1 MSTADVVGRRQS
13 PSLRTDAS
21 LCGPSYDV
29 TMKTIATLRSV
40 AANARHARPPV
51 TDAVLA
57 VSIAL
62 AVAVVILADLEGT
75 GRASLPAYLF
85 AAGFGALLLV
95 RRRYPLAVLVL
106 TVLGIFT
113 YYAIGFPPIGISLP
127 AVAAMYS
134 AAEQDRTGEAVTAG
148 AVLVAVSAYFRIS
161 EGLPQSYLISYEL
174 VTNIALI
181 AAGIALG
188 VVVRMRR
195 ETRLQQDRLNALAA
209 AERVRHAEGLVHA
222 ERMRMARDL
231 HDVIGHTMSVIS
243 LHSNV
248 AAEAIGHDD
257 GAASRAVEQ
266 IRAAASE
273 TMKELRS
280 TVRLLRTPH
289 QDDLRSTVGLSGVGR
304 LAEAARETGLDVDL
318 AMSVAPG
325 ELSTT
330 IDAAAYRII
339 QESVTNVLRHSG
351 ASAVKIGAAVD
362 NGILTLEVTDNGIA
376 AAGGTSNQPSNGHGI
391 IGMRERAASL
401 GGYVSTMGPSRDGFS
416 VRAQL
421 PAKLDP

>member
-1 MSTADVVGRRQS
+1 
-13 PSLRTDAS
+13 
-21 LCGPSYDV
+21 
-29 TMKTIATLRSV
+29 MKTIRTLRTV
-40 AANARHARPPV
+40 KPTVWQADPRTVDALLAAGM
-51 TDAVLA
+51 
-57 VSIAL
+57 AL
-62 AVAVVILADLEGT
+62 AVAVVIAADLEGT

-95 RRRYPLAVLVL
+95 RRRYPRAVLVL
-106 TVLGIFT
+106 TVLGIFG
-113 YYAIGFPPIGISLP
+113 YYALGFPPIGIALP
-127 AVAAMYS
+127 AVGAMYS
-134 AAEQDRTGEAVTAG
+134 AAEQGRTRDAM
-148 AVLVAVSAYFRIS
+148 AVSAYFRIS
-161 EGLPQSYLISYEL
+161 EGQPQSYLFSYEL

-181 AAGIALG
+181 AAAIALG
-188 VVVRMRR
+188 VAVRMQR
-195 ETRLQQDRLNALAA
+195 ETRLQQERLDALAA
-209 AERVRHAEGLVHA
+209 AERARHAEGLVHA

-280 TVRLLRTPH
+280 TVRLLRTQH
-289 QDDLRSTVGLSGVGR
+289 QEDVRSTVGLEGVGR
-304 LAEAARETGLDVDL
+304 LAEAARETGLDVNL
-318 AMSVAPG
+318 AITVAPG

-339 QESVTNVLRHSG
+339 QESLTNVLRHSG
-351 ASAVKIGAAVD
+351 ASAVRIDAAVD
-362 NGILTLEVTDNGIA
+362 GGILTLEVTDNGDPN
-376 AAGGTSNQPSNGHGI
+376 AGRRAGAGASAGEPPMEVSNGHGI
-391 IGMRERAASL
+391 VGMRERATAL
-401 GGYVSTMGPSRDGFS
+401 GGYLSTTGPSPGGFS

-421 PAKLDP
+421 PARLDP

>member
-1 MSTADVVGRRQS
+1 
-13 PSLRTDAS
+13 
-21 LCGPSYDV
+21 
-29 TMKTIATLRSV
+29 MKTIGTPRAVRARAPAPQDRPLRV
-40 AANARHARPPV
+40 
-51 TDAVLA
+51 DALLA
-57 VSIAL
+57 SGMAL
-62 AVAVVILADLEGT
+62 AIAVVIAADLEET

-95 RRRYPLAVLVL
+95 RRRYPRAVLVL
-106 TVLGIFT
+106 TVLGIFV
-113 YYAIGFPPIGISLP
+113 YYALGFPPIGIALP
-127 AVAAMYS
+127 AVGAMYS
-134 AAEQDRTGEAVTAG
+134 AAELDRTRDAMAAG

-161 EGLPQSYLISYEL
+161 EGQPQSYLFSYEL
-174 VTNIALI
+174 VTNMALI
-181 AAGIALG
+181 AAAIALG
-188 VVVRMRR
+188 VAVRMQR
-195 ETRLQQDRLNALAA
+195 ETRLQQKRLDVLAA
-209 AERVRHAEGLVHA
+209 AERARHAEGLVHA

-266 IRAAASE
+266 IRSAASE

-289 QDDLRSTVGLSGVGR
+289 QDDVRSAVGLDGVGR

-318 AMSVAPG
+318 AINVAHG
-325 ELSTT
+325 VLSTT

-339 QESVTNVLRHSG
+339 QESLTNVLRHSSASTVRIG
-351 ASAVKIGAAVD
+351 ASVD
-362 NGILTLEVTDNGIA
+362 GGILTLEVTDNGVAGSGVA
-376 AAGGTSNQPSNGHGI
+376 ATSDHPVQDSTGHGI
-391 IGMRERAASL
+391 VGMRERATAL
-401 GGYVSTMGPSRDGFS
+401 GGYLSTTGPSTGGFS

-421 PAKLDP
+421 PARLEP

>member
-1 MSTADVVGRRQS
+1 
-13 PSLRTDAS
+13 
-21 LCGPSYDV
+21 
-29 TMKTIATLRSV
+29 MKTIGTLRAVRASAWQASPPRV
-40 AANARHARPPV
+40 DSLLAAGM
-51 TDAVLA
+51 
-57 VSIAL
+57 AL
-62 AVAVVILADLEGT
+62 AIAVVIAADLEGT

-95 RRRYPLAVLVL
+95 RRRYPRAVLVL
-106 TVLGIFT
+106 TVLGIFG
-113 YYAIGFPPIGISLP
+113 YYAVGFPPIGISLP
-127 AVAAMYS
+127 AVGAMYS
-134 AAEQDRTGEAVTAG
+134 AAEQDRTRDAAAAG

-161 EGLPQSYLISYEL
+161 EGQPQSYLFSYEL

-181 AAGIALG
+181 AAAIALG
-188 VVVRMRR
+188 VAVRMQR
-195 ETRLQQDRLNALAA
+195 ETRIQQVRLDALAA
-209 AERVRHAEGLVHA
+209 AERARHAESLVHA

-257 GAASRAVEQ
+257 GVASRAVEQ
-266 IRAAASE
+266 IRTAASE

-289 QDDLRSTVGLSGVGR
+289 QEDVRSSVGLEGVGR
-304 LAEAARETGLDVDL
+304 LAEAARETGLDVNL
-318 AMSVAPG
+318 AINVGPG

-339 QESVTNVLRHSG
+339 QESLTNVLRHSG
-351 ASAVKIGAAVD
+351 ASAVRIGASVD
-362 NGILTLEVTDNGIA
+362 GDILTLEVTDNGIPG
-376 AAGGTSNQPSNGHGI
+376 AGVRGRVGTSAGAGEPLMKVPNGHGI
-391 IGMRERAASL
+391 VGMRERVTAL
-401 GGYVSTMGPSRDGFS
+401 GGYLSTTGPSPGGFS

-421 PAKLDP
+421 PARLDP

>member
-1 MSTADVVGRRQS
+1 
-13 PSLRTDAS
+13 
-21 LCGPSYDV
+21 
-29 TMKTIATLRSV
+29 MKTIGTVRAVGTSSRRADPSAVNALL
-40 AANARHARPPV
+40 AAGM
-51 TDAVLA
+51 
-57 VSIAL
+57 AL
-62 AVAVVILADLEGT
+62 AIAVVIAADLEGT

-95 RRRYPLAVLVL
+95 RRLYPRAVLVL
-106 TVLGIFT
+106 TVLGIFG
-113 YYAIGFPPIGISLP
+113 YYALGYPPIGIALP
-127 AVAAMYS
+127 AVGAMYS
-134 AAEQDRTGEAVTAG
+134 AAEQGRTRAAMAAG

-161 EGLPQSYLISYEL
+161 EGQPQSYLFSYEL

-181 AAGIALG
+181 AAAIALG
-188 VVVRMRR
+188 VAVRMQR
-195 ETRLQQDRLNALAA
+195 ETRRQQERLDALAA
-209 AERVRHAEGLVHA
+209 AERARHAEGLVHA
-222 ERMRMARDL
+222 ERLRMARDL

-280 TVRLLRTPH
+280 TVRLLRTQH
-289 QDDLRSTVGLSGVGR
+289 QEDVRSTVGLAGVGR
-304 LAEAARETGLDVDL
+304 LAEAARETGLDVNL
-318 AMSVAPG
+318 AINVAPG

-339 QESVTNVLRHSG
+339 QESLTNVLRHSG
-351 ASAVKIGAAVD
+351 ASAVRIGAAVD
-362 NGILTLEVTDNGIA
+362 SGILTLEVTDNGVPD
-376 AAGGTSNQPSNGHGI
+376 GGLITVPPSNGHGI
-391 IGMRERAASL
+391 IGMRERAAAL
-401 GGYVSTMGPSRDGFS
+401 GGYLSTTGPSPEGFS

-421 PAKLDP
+421 PARLDP